1 MIKVV
6 PRAELVDPTWAI
18 GMANRGHL
26 GDAQEH
32 KQRITGT
39 SLYAELGMALWSGMG
54 LNAKS
59 TAAWLDA
66 IAYDATLPLAVVARS
81 GVQAMC
87 HPCEMVASF
96 IWNGSTADKKAKE
109 NYISK
114 TIRNYIKSKCIAK
127 EFTIAGAPDLSE
139 DRSGVQARVAPTYD
153 EKAFTLTMPMVD
165 KTLALWKTLVDKW
178 CCDGVPE
185 KFKDLFKAMVIKHD
199 AKYNKGG
206 IPYAGEVS
214 KRKAENEAA
223 GEGAKTL
230 TPEADGPKTLQE
242 VESAHGA
249 TKTKFLQHNPKAQLL
264 VAEDGAIYVQ
274 TGDEPEILLSENAL
288 HTYAGEYFIGKD
300 FDKKKKDGTCH

>member
-1 MIKVV
+1 M
-6 PRAELVDPTWAI
+6 
-18 GMANRGHL
+18 
-26 GDAQEH
+26 
-32 KQRITGT
+32 
-39 SLYAELGMALWSGMG
+39 
-54 LNAKS
+54 
-59 TAAWLDA
+59 
-66 IAYDATLPLAVVARS
+66 
-81 GVQAMC
+81 
-87 HPCEMVASF
+87 
-96 IWNGSTADKKAKE
+96 
-109 NYISK
+109 
-114 TIRNYIKSKCIAK
+114 AK
-127 EFTIAGAPDLSE
+127 EFTIARAPDISE

-153 EKAFTLTMPMVD
+153 ENAFTLTKPMAD
-165 KTLALWKTLVDKW
+165 KTLPLRKTLVDKL

-214 KRKAENEAA
+214 KRKAETEAV

-230 TPEADGPKTLQE
+230 TPDADGPKTLQE

-274 TGDEPEILLSENAL
+274 TGDEPEILLAENAL

-300 FDKKKKDGTCH
+300 FDKKKNDGTCH